1 MTLLFV
7 LNFVCT
13 IALFFCLGYY
23 IRESVL
29 IDRFRV
35 ALEQGDVPLK
45 VKNIEGVDEILAHSM
60 FLKEMDDMYL
70 EWIDCLYARM
80 DAMECELAEH
90 RAFVEA
96 MRDMDVVFPIGCCG
110 ECDCE

>member
-1 MTLLFV
+1 MNGVVIANWACTFALLV
-7 LNFVCT
+7 
-13 IALFFCLGYY
+13 CLGYY

-35 ALEQGDVPLK
+35 ALERGDVPLK
-45 VKNIEGVDEILAHSM
+45 VKNIEGVDRILAHSV
-60 FLKEMDDMYL
+60 FLKETDDMYL

-90 RAFVEA
+90 RAFIEA

>member
-1 MTLLFV
+1 MSGVIIANCVCMLMLL
-7 LNFVCT
+7 
-13 IALFFCLGYY
+13 ICLGYY

-35 ALEQGDVPLK
+35 ALEQGDVSFK
-45 VKNIEGVDEILAHSM
+45 VKNIEGMDKILAHSV

-70 EWIDCLYARM
+70 EWIDCLYARL
-80 DAMECELAEH
+80 DAVECELAEH

-96 MRDMDVVFPIGCCG
+96 MRDMDVVFPTGCCG